1 MFVCV
6 CCESK
11 TEKEEQNCEKTHMI
25 DTERRGVDLALVVS
39 IIGFPDSVISHRAL
53 GLSIVK

>member
-11 TEKEEQNCEKTHMI
+11 TEKEEQNCEKAH
-25 DTERRGVDLALVVS
+25 DGRY
-39 IIGFPDSVISHRAL
+39 IGEKVLLENCRWNQ
-53 GLSIVK
+53 K